1 MKLRLLTSI
10 ALVSML
16 GAALTGCDTVAGIAG
31 ETLNPSASPS
41 ASTGTT
47 DNSGETVD
55 KKAAMMG
62 LVPSGESFFMNA
74 DKQAGSYQGPGDTS
88 VLVTV
93 AGSQGKMYVV
103 NTSSEA
109 TYAVHGSDGKALMF
123 ATETLGGQPF
133 VPVYV
138 EKVGPTNIQ
147 FAHRT
152 KAGEC
157 NFYSADK
164 DGDMFNANLRST
176 DACSY

>member
-31 ETLNPSASPS
+31 EALNPSASPS
-41 ASTGTT
+41 ASADTGNTT
-47 DNSGETVD
+47 TASVD
-55 KKAAMMG
+55 LSALA
-62 LVPSGESFFMNA
+62 PSGESFFQNT
-74 DKQAGSYQGPGDTS
+74 DKQAGSLKGAGDTS

-109 TYAVHGSDGKALMF
+109 SYAVHGSDGKALMF
-123 ATETLGGQPF
+123 ATETLGGKPF

-138 EKVGPTNIQ
+138 EKIGPTNIQ

-164 DGDMFNANLRST
+164 DGDMFNANIRSSG
-176 DACSY
+176 ACSY